1 MAKPFFPFEETIIGA
16 TGLII
21 GAIAAAGVQ
30 ETRNRA
36 LEKPAELECSCNEN
50 RQRLNNFD
58 SGRLD
63 AEFTLEVLL

>member
-16 TGLII
+16 TGLVM

-30 ETRNRA
+30 ETRNRS

-58 SGRLD
+58 TGHLHT
-63 AEFTLEVLL
+63 EFTLEVLL